1 MESRVYVAAHNSN
14 PSTQEVKTG
23 IPWSRL
29 SSYTN
34 QMSSGRPCFSKSSG
48 EWWRKTAVI
57 TPRPPCRVLRC
68 PCTHAAHIHVKKRK
82 EMPAG
87 TWLLLLLELLRFPTK
102 EPFFFFFFQQG
113 TMSQGIRLFVS
124 DSLKLYQLFALVF
137 RFVFL
142 KVSLKNKSFLKTDAA
157 RHWFKSVPLDVY

>member
-1 MESRVYVAAHNSN
+1 MAASIARIASFSN
-14 PSTQEVKTG
+14 K
-23 IPWSRL
+23 
-29 SSYTN
+29 
-34 QMSSGRPCFSKSSG
+34 
-48 EWWRKTAVI
+48 
-57 TPRPPCRVLRC
+57 
-68 PCTHAAHIHVKKRK
+68 
-82 EMPAG
+82 G
-87 TWLLLLLELLRFPTK
+87 T
-102 EPFFFFFFQQG
+102 FFFFFFQQG

>member
-102 EPFFFFFFQQG
+102 EPFFFFFSTRNNVPRHQ
-113 TMSQGIRLFVS
+113 TICVWLFKIISVVC
-124 DSLKLYQLFALVF
+124 FGFPFCVF
-137 RFVFL
+137 E
-142 KVSLKNKSFLKTDAA
+142 SIS
-157 RHWFKSVPLDVY
+157 